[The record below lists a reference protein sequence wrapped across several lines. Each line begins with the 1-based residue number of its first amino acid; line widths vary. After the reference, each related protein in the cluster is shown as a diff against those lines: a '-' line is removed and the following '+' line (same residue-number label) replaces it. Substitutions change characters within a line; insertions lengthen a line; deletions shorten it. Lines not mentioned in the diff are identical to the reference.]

1 MEGIGIYI
9 ISSGRP
15 NNVQKMQTQHLPD
28 LDVTWVVSK
37 SQIDA
42 YKSEGANKVLT
53 YGKCAPG
60 KDLSRSRNFALQHTF
75 DQNLV
80 CVQLSDDLNKMS
92 WWVRDAPDSLERR
105 PLSIATA
112 IQFILKQM
120 KLANFFLGGG
130 IVVGLIIQ
138 FLTPDGRV
146 RSVSDVIEGAAL
158 NDGRVEKKAG
168 IASALCSWITLST
181 GGSTGREGP
190 VVHIAAMISSW
201 FSGITTAEG

>member
-130 IVVGLIIQ
+130 MPTNNTYVRTGLAQ
-138 FLTPDGRV
+138 FLSLLVVNSEISRDLPC
-146 RSVSDVIEGAAL
+146 SDLHA
-158 NDGRVEKKAG
+158 
-168 IASALCSWITLST
+168 
-181 GGSTGREGP
+181 
-190 VVHIAAMISSW
+190 HI
-201 FSGITTAEG
+201 

>member
-1 MEGIGIYI
+1 MTRSYLLNAVAPTKNTMEGIGIYI

-130 IVVGLIIQ
+130 MPTNNTYVRTGLAQ
-138 FLTPDGRV
+138 FLSLLVVNSEISRDLPC
-146 RSVSDVIEGAAL
+146 SDLHA
-158 NDGRVEKKAG
+158 
-168 IASALCSWITLST
+168 
-181 GGSTGREGP
+181 
-190 VVHIAAMISSW
+190 HI
-201 FSGITTAEG
+201 